1 LETSDFVTINIFDLK
16 GSLVDNIHSGILNS
30 GIQRINKNLE
40 KLTQGIYILKIKTR
54 SGITQTEKIIK
65 F

>member
-1 LETSDFVTINIFDLK
+1 MRDWLSF
-16 GSLVDNIHSGILNS
+16 
-30 GIQRINKNLE
+30 NKNLE
-40 KLTQGIYILKIKTR
+40 KLTQGIYILKIKTT